1 MCSADVCVFVFRI
14 QCVWC
19 VCDVLYL
26 IYLRHIEKLFRS
38 HWSYDTWLLSCH
50 VSKIFVFCLLIF
62 VSLENI
68 VYIGHLCIEYLFC
81 KHPKDEHSI
90 PS

>member
-1 MCSADVCVFVFRI
+1 MCSADVCVFDFTI

-19 VCDVLYL
+19 VCDVLYS
-26 IYLRHIEKLFRS
+26 IYLRHIEKLLRS
-38 HWSYDTWLLSCH
+38 HWSYDTWL
-50 VSKIFVFCLLIF
+50 FIF

-68 VYIGHLCIEYLFC
+68 VYIGHLYIEYLFC